1 MTLYTYYKQRV
12 FQSFIYLENPSSLE
26 TTLYGEISQ
35 ILLETAPVAF
45 ETTATEGA
53 SHSLRELLL
62 QHLFSQLQ
70 TAFGLQLV
78 AEQQEGNYKDAWELD
93 KGGIQE
99 METEQLTEDCEVA
112 TGRHLSMAGRE
123 TDTFGQ
129 LDLQVEVLIVSCQ
142 QGVWLWQLVLQ
153 W

>member
-1 MTLYTYYKQRV
+1 M
-12 FQSFIYLENPSSLE
+12 
-26 TTLYGEISQ
+26 
-35 ILLETAPVAF
+35 AF

-112 TGRHLSMAGRE
+112 KGRHSSMAGRE
-123 TDTFGQ
+123 TDTFGR

>member
-1 MTLYTYYKQRV
+1 M
-12 FQSFIYLENPSSLE
+12 
-26 TTLYGEISQ
+26 
-35 ILLETAPVAF
+35 AF
-45 ETTATEGA
+45 ETTATEDV
-53 SHSLRELLL
+53 SHSWREPLL

-112 TGRHLSMAGRE
+112 KGRHSSMAGRE
-123 TDTFGQ
+123 TDTFGR